1 LRQLPVA
8 AGLQLILWHDSANG
22 LRMRWSHNMAEGGV
36 SVDIAAQIKQTLAQA
51 DEDYSND

>member
-1 LRQLPVA
+1 MA

-22 LRMRWSHNMAEGGV
+22 LRMRWSHSMAEGGV